1 MAYPFEPSHEYFQ
14 KMDGLQSMIEKE
26 LQKKAHELSKID
38 SLILS
43 KFMEFQKQNQQLRQD
58 RRSIEILANSRIH
71 NIQSEMD
78 WCERERIS
86 VLENEAHQDIREQE
100 LDEEFEEVPNFSTK
114 KRVKKAKSVD
124 KSVDPNRLSQKSV
137 NKKLVLN
144 VLHSNSKTTDKLPR
158 FVIEQMIH
166 RHAKPK
172 YKNSRL

>member
-1 MAYPFEPSHEYFQ
+1 MAYSFEPSHEYFQ

-58 RRSIEILANSRIH
+58 RHSIEILANSRIH

-100 LDEEFEEVPNFSTK
+100 LDEEFEEVPTFSPEELK
-114 KRVKKAKSVD
+114 
-124 KSVDPNRLSQKSV
+124 
-137 NKKLVLN
+137 
-144 VLHSNSKTTDKLPR
+144 
-158 FVIEQMIH
+158 
-166 RHAKPK
+166 
-172 YKNSRL
+172 